1 MKIHY
6 RQFGRNPMKVEGPGG
21 VRGGSS
27 VRRTGKSGGTSR
39 SDFAKQVSAGDED
52 EASTRGVGAT
62 AGLSGVMG
70 VLAIQE
76 VDEVDDAAK
85 RASRGKKRAQEMLDK
100 LDEIRLG
107 LLSGELTADRVVE
120 LARTVQSRRVEVDDP
135 KLAEILDA
143 IDLRAQVELAKLTP
157 DRL

>member
-1 MKIHY
+1 
-6 RQFGRNPMKVEGPGG
+6 MKVEGSGG

-27 VRRTGKSGGTSR
+27 VRRAGKSGGTSR
-39 SDFAKQVSAGDED
+39 SDFAKQISMGDE
-52 EASTRGVGAT
+52 EATALGVGAS

-85 RASRGKKRAQEMLDK
+85 RASRGKQRALEMLDK

-120 LARTVQSRRVEVDDP
+120 LARSVQVRRVDVDDP
-135 KLAEILDA
+135 VLAEILDA

-157 DRL
+157 DRP

>member
-1 MKIHY
+1 M
-6 RQFGRNPMKVEGPGG
+6 
-21 VRGGSS
+21 
-27 VRRTGKSGGTSR
+27 RRAGKSGGVSR
-39 SDFAKQVSAGDED
+39 SDFAKRISAGED
-52 EASTRGVGAT
+52 EEAGASQGVSAT
-62 AGLSGVMG
+62 AGVSGVMG
-70 VLAIQE
+70 VLAVQE

-85 RASRGKKRAQEMLDK
+85 RASRGKRRAREMLDK

-135 KLAEILDA
+135 KLAEILDE

>member
-1 MKIHY
+1 
-6 RQFGRNPMKVEGPGG
+6 MKVEGSGG

-27 VRRTGKSGGTSR
+27 VRRAGKSGGTSN
-39 SDFAKQVSAGDED
+39 SDFAKRVSAGDD
-52 EASTRGVGAT
+52 EATTTQGVGAS

-85 RASRGKKRAQEMLDK
+85 RASRGKRRALEMLDK
-100 LDEIRLG
+100 LDEIRMG
-107 LLSGELTADRVVE
+107 LLSGELTADRVME
-120 LARTVQSRRVEVDDP
+120 LARTVQARRVEIDDP
-135 KLAEILDA
+135 KLAEILDE

-157 DRL
+157 DRV